1 LLKYCFNENIN
12 KMNHSKAENQV
23 ISSGEP
29 NEATA
34 CLTNKPEL
42 TFADKVKKKQK
53 REALFN

>member
-1 LLKYCFNENIN
+1 
-12 KMNHSKAENQV
+12 MNHSKAENQV

-53 REALFN
+53 REVLFN

>member
-1 LLKYCFNENIN
+1 LKYCFNENIN

-42 TFADKVKKKQK
+42 TFADKVK
-53 REALFN
+53 